1 MNFGMITLNQSI
13 KKRQNYATWILA
25 ALLFILKQKISMK
38 TLLMM
43 LKTSLMH
50 LTTMKMIKDRFQLV
64 KTKKIGLFMDE
75 LGGKFMDQEQ
85 KHLHT

>member
-1 MNFGMITLNQSI
+1 MSL
-13 KKRQNYATWILA
+13 
-25 ALLFILKQKISMK
+25 
-38 TLLMM
+38 

-64 KTKKIGLFMDE
+64 KTKKIGLFIDE
-75 LGGKFMDQEQ
+75 LGGKFMDLEQ